1 MPVAVSGCH
10 PIAGSCSDTVCV
22 TGIALQPEPRSFVDG
37 QIGRPLR
44 GSLYLLLWRLAEE
57 ESHPPDQTFWSV
69 YGKLYQDNL
78 IFLRG
83 MLEQATQPDQP
94 GKAQRNAVTQKIG
107 DFYTAC
113 MD

>member
-57 ESHPPDQTFWSV
+57 ESHPARSD
-69 YGKLYQDNL
+69 
-78 IFLRG
+78 FLVGLR
-83 MLEQATQPDQP
+83 QALPGQPDLP
-94 GKAQRNAVTQKIG
+94 AWHVGAG
-107 DFYTAC
+107 DPARSARESPT
-113 MD
+113 